1 VRRTNGARRSS
12 RDNHYQARVVSIA
25 LLLALPAACTG
36 GINAG
41 EKGGQAFIAFTG
53 MLLLTL
59 GILWIVLSRER

>member
-1 VRRTNGARRSS
+1 MRRTSRTRRSS
-12 RDNHYQARVVSIA
+12 GLKLYRARVAFSA